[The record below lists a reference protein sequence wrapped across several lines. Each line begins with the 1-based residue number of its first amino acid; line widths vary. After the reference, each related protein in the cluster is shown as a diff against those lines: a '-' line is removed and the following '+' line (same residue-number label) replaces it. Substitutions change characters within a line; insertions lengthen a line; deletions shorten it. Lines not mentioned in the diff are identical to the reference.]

1 MILND
6 PAGPGRPDHEK
17 EDTMTRFAIAAAI
30 ALTAAVPAAAIAQDV
45 TRAEPAAR
53 YVSPSDL
60 ALLPLDTV
68 TVTVGS
74 QTEVAAADAVDPRDR
89 ALKGLSDDA
98 TVTVSVFDSGNATV
112 SVR

>member
-1 MILND
+1 
-6 PAGPGRPDHEK
+6 
-17 EDTMTRFAIAAAI
+17 MTRFAIVAAL
-30 ALTAAVPAAAIAQDV
+30 ALSAAVPAAAIAQDV

-60 ALLPLDTV
+60 ALLPVETV

-74 QTEVAAADAVDPRDR
+74 RTEVAAADAVDPRDR

-98 TVTVSVFDSGNATV
+98 TVTVSVFDSGNTTV

>member
-6 PAGPGRPDHEK
+6 PAGPGWPDHEK
-17 EDTMTRFAIAAAI
+17 ENTMTRFAIAAAL

-60 ALLPLDTV
+60 ALLPADTV
-68 TVTVGS
+68 TVTTGNLA
-74 QTEVAAADAVDPRDR
+74 QIAAADAIDPRDR
-89 ALKGLSDDA
+89 ALKGLAADA
-98 TVTVSVFDSGNATV
+98 SVTVSVFDSGNTTV